1 MEKFA
6 EEIRSLEVLI
16 ERKQREHEALER
28 DIKCVSAELEEFR
41 LKDCKYTQTRIS
53 LEQETQRRVNSD
65 AEADRLRF

>member
-28 DIKCVSAELEEFR
+28 DIKCV
-41 LKDCKYTQTRIS
+41 
-53 LEQETQRRVNSD
+53 
-65 AEADRLRF
+65 